1 MNITLYSPTQAHKV
15 LNDVWTKCKAEL
27 MAGHKF
33 TLTLTKQKR
42 SNDQNKLFHALIS
55 EVAKQAEHAG
65 ARWDVDSWK
74 RFLVE
79 KWAHET
85 GRSTGKVAPSLDGQR
100 VVQLGLQT
108 RDFTKEDASEFTEWL
123 LAWCAES
130 GIETNFEK

>member
-42 SNDQNKLFHALIS
+42 SNDQNKLFHSLIG
-55 EVAKQAEHAG
+55 EITKQFQHAG
-65 ARWDVDSWK
+65 ARWDQESVK
-74 RFLVE
+74 RFAIDQ
-79 KWAHET
+79 WAHET

-100 VVQLGLQT
+100 VVQLGLQS

-123 LAWCAES
+123 LAYCAEN

>member
-1 MNITLYSPTQAHKV
+1 MNVTLYSPQQAHKV

-42 SNDQNKLFHALIS
+42 SNDQNKLFHSLLGEI
-55 EVAKQAEHAG
+55 AKQAQHAG
-65 ARWDVDSWK
+65 ARWTTEDFK
-74 RFLVE
+74 RFCIDQ
-79 KWAHET
+79 WAHET

-100 VVQLGLQT
+100 VVQLGLQS
-108 RDFTKEDASEFTEWL
+108 RDFTKDDASEFTEWL
-123 LAWCAES
+123 LAWCAEN